1 MRGRGL
7 KLGCDDKFI
16 EIYRNLQKFTEIY
29 RNRQKSLEIYQNLQ
43 RNVPTVKKSG

>member
-1 MRGRGL
+1 MRGGGL

-16 EIYRNLQKFTEIY
+16 EIY

>member
-7 KLGCDDKFI
+7 KLGFGDKFI
-16 EIYRNLQKFTEIY
+16 EIYRILQTYTEIY